1 MKPILSEPRP
11 PPMAKNK
18 KKKLPNAHF
27 TMRLPDDIRAKI
39 AEKAEEMGESES
51 LVVRQA
57 LRDYFFAAEAAHAA
71 LRREQNET
79 GPGDAH

>member
-1 MKPILSEPRP
+1 MNPILDEYRP

-18 KKKLPNAHF
+18 KKKHAHAHF

-57 LRDYFFAAEAAHAA
+57 LRDYFFAAEAAQAA
-71 LRREQNET
+71 LRQEKQERD
-79 GPGDAH
+79 PGGAR